1 MNVCTDEY
9 LTQLRPSAEPVPSNC
24 LTRQKASS
32 CNNCCN
38 WKQSLISVIYF
49 SWEHS
54 CTPHSLGVMK
64 DQLILELT
72 PLWKILEEGR
82 ERKQQ
87 PGEGTI
93 ADMAKYIPAHKGL
106 FFFLTR
112 FYLSFSNDQL
122 GLGCGLW
129 CIFWSGISC
138 TLSYYVLLKCLH
150 ILCTIIGYVLVVRL
164 G

>member
-1 MNVCTDEY
+1 MYHFVIKT
-9 LTQLRPSAEPVPSNC
+9 
-24 LTRQKASS
+24 
-32 CNNCCN
+32 
-38 WKQSLISVIYF
+38 LISVIYF

-72 PLWKILEEGR
+72 PLWKVLEEGR

-112 FYLSFSNDQL
+112 FYLSFLMIN
-122 GLGCGLW
+122 
-129 CIFWSGISC
+129 
-138 TLSYYVLLKCLH
+138 
-150 ILCTIIGYVLVVRL
+150 
-164 G
+164 